1 MVFRRGIF
9 ESATAG
15 LAIHRAKMAEPQDCC
30 DCLVKGRLGEFQ
42 EDKIMRILSAILV
55 TVMLAGAVSG
65 CVVYGRPYHPWHPC
79 YRCY

>member
-1 MVFRRGIF
+1 
-9 ESATAG
+9 
-15 LAIHRAKMAEPQDCC
+15 MAEPQDCC
-30 DCLVKGRLGEFQ
+30 DFLVKERLGEFQ
-42 EDKIMRILSAILV
+42 EDETMRILSAILV

>member
-1 MVFRRGIF
+1 MVFQRRIF
-9 ESATAG
+9 ESGGGRACHRSGKSGRAAG
-15 LAIHRAKMAEPQDCC
+15 L
-30 DCLVKGRLGEFQ
+30 LGFPRERKVRGIQ
-42 EDKIMRILSAILV
+42 EDETMRILSAILV

>member
-1 MVFRRGIF
+1 M
-9 ESATAG
+9 AG
-15 LAIHRAKMAEPQDCC
+15 RAKKAAAQDCWRRI
-30 DCLVKGRLGEFQ
+30 VKCRLGEFQ
-42 EDKIMRILSAILV
+42 EDKTMRVLSAILV

>member
-1 MVFRRGIF
+1 
-9 ESATAG
+9 
-15 LAIHRAKMAEPQDCC
+15 
-30 DCLVKGRLGEFQ
+30 
-42 EDKIMRILSAILV
+42 MRILSAILV